1 MKDTAIVE
9 LIEINRGSVR
19 STADQSAE
27 EIAQFDSEYRI
38 FRNPNGDSFSEQ
50 QVIAGTPRSS
60 GHPEVIWRGIR
71 VTIPASLD
79 ELCWAPYSIGDVI
92 VDEREPGFPISNKIH
107 SIEARIYAD
116 SAELVYIFAN
126 QTGMD
131 HQYVC
136 EKVNEG
142 QFRIIAGGDQ

>member
-1 MKDTAIVE
+1 MKDNAIVE

-19 STADQSAE
+19 SMADQSAE
-27 EIAQFDSEYRI
+27 EIAQFDPEYRI
-38 FRNPNGDSFSEQ
+38 FRNPNGDSLSEQ
-50 QVIAGTPRSS
+50 QVIAGITVAP

-71 VTIPASLD
+71 VTIPA
-79 ELCWAPYSIGDVI
+79 ERGALCWKPYSIGDVI
-92 VDEREPGFPISNKIH
+92 VDEREPDFPIRREIV
-107 SIEARIYAD
+107 SINVQIKTD
-116 SAELVYIFAN
+116 SAHLLYMFPDGLSCN
-126 QTGMD
+126 